1 MGCICVPRLI
11 RSILPEAAAAFAC
24 GALLL
29 LPVTVA
35 AAPNASVDFQRQVR
49 PVLSDAC
56 FQCHGP
62 DPGTRIAGLR
72 LDVRDGAFEARPSG
86 APIVAGE
93 PDKSLV
99 YQRITHQDPARRM
112 PPEYSHKEVTA
123 EQAELI
129 RRWIEQGATW
139 QEHWAFTPPERPAL
153 PAVGSL
159 SLGEWPRN
167 PIDHFILA
175 RLEAEALQAAPEA
188 DRRTLI
194 RRLSLDTTG
203 LPPSPEQVE
212 AFVNDQAPDAYEQLV
227 TRLLNSEAYGE
238 HRARYW
244 LDAARYADTHGLHI
258 DNYREMWPY
267 RDWVINAFNRN
278 LPFDRFTIEQIAG
291 DLLPNPTTEQLV
303 ATGFHRC
310 NITTNEGGVIDEEV
324 VVMYAK
330 DRVDTTGTVWL
341 GLTVGCA
348 TCHDHKFDPIK
359 QRDFY
364 SLAAFFKNTTQKAR
378 DGNYFDTPP
387 SIVLP
392 APGDEER
399 WAAVRQQE
407 PAARERLQDVRREAK
422 ADAEAWLR
430 SGKRRSIKVDRFD
443 ASEVLSLEMG
453 RRPKVR
459 LGNAKRPLKLSGEA
473 SVKKQQGQSTLYLGD
488 EASAEITGFPSLAA
502 DKPFTV
508 SIAFSLDK
516 GGKSHVLLSQSD
528 PSDDN
533 RGWIL
538 EVAKGR
544 PSVTLTVQ
552 DGRAIGVKGI
562 GERKIEEGQW
572 HTVTATYDGF
582 RKRSGLTLYL
592 DGELLPT
599 ENIGR
604 AIAML
609 RGSIK
614 HDGPLLIGARDT
626 EEGERSG
633 FLKGAV
639 GDMRILDRAVSESE
653 ARLLASWSAAASARR
668 KGSGALTPRERAA
681 LEQYYFVR
689 ENQAFASAA
698 NHLQS
703 LQNERRAILRRS
715 SVTHVM
721 HEKEDSEPAA
731 HILYRGMYDQR
742 REEVGPAT
750 PGVLP
755 PMPASFPRN
764 RLGLAKWLVDDT
776 NPLTS
781 RVTVNRFWQEVFG
794 TGLVKTAEDFGSQGE
809 APSHPELLDWL
820 AVEFRESGWDVK
832 HLFHLMLTSATYRQS
847 TAVTKDK
854 LEKDAD
860 NRLLSRG
867 PRFRMDGEMV
877 RDYALASS
885 GLLASRI
892 GGPSVRPY
900 QPEGVW
906 ETVAMKSSNTRFY
919 EPDGGEKLYRR
930 SLYTFWKRAAPPP
943 SMLVFNAPTR
953 EACSVRRERTNTPLQ
968 ALLTLN
974 GPQFF
979 EAARHLA
986 QHAMNT
992 EADLGQRLDFMSL
1005 RLLSRGLSSSEREV
1019 AGRAYRDYL
1028 EFYESHPGEA
1038 GKALATG
1045 NSEFDT
1051 GLPQV
1056 ELAALTMVANQFMNL
1071 DEVLNK

>member
-1 MGCICVPRLI
+1 MGCVPRLI
-11 RSILPEAAAAFAC
+11 GSIFRGSVAVV
-24 GALLL
+24 GAGFLLL
-29 LPVTVA
+29 GAPVI
-35 AAPNASVDFQRQVR
+35 AAPDATVDFQRQVR

-62 DPGTRIAGLR
+62 DEATRIAGLR
-72 LDVRDGAFEARPSG
+72 LDVRDGAFGERPSG
-86 APIVAGE
+86 APIVAGK
-93 PDKSLV
+93 PDQSLV
-99 YQRITHQDPARRM
+99 YQRITDQDPARRM
-112 PPEYSHKEVTA
+112 PPEYSHKKVTG
-123 EQAELI
+123 EQADLI
-129 RRWIEQGATW
+129 RRWIEQGAAW
-139 QEHWAFTPPERPAL
+139 QEHWSFARPERPAL
-153 PAVGSL
+153 PTVAS
-159 SLGEWPRN
+159 EDWPRN
-167 PIDHFILA
+167 PIDYFLLA
-175 RLEAEALQAAPEA
+175 RLESEGLQPAPEA
-188 DRRTLI
+188 DRHTLI
-194 RRLSLDTTG
+194 RRLSLDATG

-212 AFVNDQAPDAYEQLV
+212 AFVNDQAPDAYERLV
-227 TRLLNSEAYGE
+227 GRLMNSEAYGE

-278 LPFDRFTIEQIAG
+278 LPFDQFTVEQIAG
-291 DLLPNPTTEQLV
+291 DLLPNPTTEQIV

-348 TCHDHKFDPIK
+348 TCHDHKFDPIL

-387 SIVLP
+387 SIILP
-392 APGDEER
+392 APGDDDR
-399 WAAVRQQE
+399 WTALRQE
-407 PAARERLQDVRREAK
+407 VPAARERLEATLRD
-422 ADAEAWLR
+422 ANGEAEAWLR
-430 SGKRRSIKVDRFD
+430 SGKRRSIKIDRFD
-443 ASEVLSLEMG
+443 GWELLSLELSRG
-453 RRPKVR
+453 PKVR
-459 LGNAKRPLKLSGEA
+459 LGSERRPLQMSEGAAIKKRPGGSALH
-473 SVKKQQGQSTLYLGD
+473 LGD
-488 EASAEITGFPSLAA
+488 GAFAEVRGFPSLAA
-502 DKPFTV
+502 DKPFTA
-508 SIAFSLDK
+508 SISFSLDEGSK
-516 GGKSHVLLSQSD
+516 GGVLLSQSD
-528 PSDDN
+528 PEEDE
-533 RGWIL
+533 RGWKL
-538 EVAKGR
+538 EVVKGR
-544 PSVTLTVQ
+544 PSVTLMVQ
-552 DGRAIGVKGI
+552 DGRAIGVKGT
-562 GERKIEEGQW
+562 GEREIEAGQW
-572 HTVTATYDGF
+572 HQVTVTYDGL
-582 RKRSGLTLYL
+582 RKRSGFSMYL
-592 DGELLPT
+592 DGERLPT

-604 AIAML
+604 AISLL
-609 RGSIK
+609 RGSI
-614 HDGPLLIGARDT
+614 DNEGSLLVGARDT
-626 EEGERSG
+626 DEEGKAG

-639 GDMRILDRAVSESE
+639 RDLRILSRAVGEPE
-653 ARLLASWSAAASARR
+653 ARLLALWDSLGTARR
-668 KGSGALTPRERAA
+668 KGLGSLTPRERDA

-689 ENQAFASAA
+689 HDRAFGDAA
-698 NHLQS
+698 TQLNALHD
-703 LQNERRAILRRS
+703 ERRAILHRS

-721 HEKEDSEPAA
+721 HEKEDSKPSA
-731 HILYRGMYDQR
+731 HVLYRGMYDQR

-755 PMPASFPRN
+755 PMPESFPRN
-764 RLGLAKWLVDDT
+764 RLGLARWLVDDT

-781 RVTVNRFWQEVFG
+781 RVTVNRFWQGVFG
-794 TGLVKTAEDFGSQGE
+794 IGLVKTTEDFGSQGE

-832 HLFHLMLTSATYRQS
+832 HLFHLMLTSAAYRQS
-847 TAVTKDK
+847 SAVTKDK
-854 LEKDAD
+854 LQKDGESL
-860 NRLLSRG
+860 LLSRG

-906 ETVAMKSSNTRFY
+906 ETVAMKGSNTEFY
-919 EPDGGEKLYRR
+919 EPDTGEKVYRR

-979 EAARHLA
+979 EAARTLA
-986 QHAMNT
+986 QHAMRSG
-992 EADLGQRLDFMSL
+992 EGFHERLDFMSL
-1005 RLLSRGLSSSEREV
+1005 RLMSRGLSGGEQKIAR
-1019 AGRAYRDYL
+1019 RAYQDYL
-1028 EFYESHPGEA
+1028 EFYKSHPGEA

-1045 NSEFDT
+1045 NSDFDT
-1051 GLPQV
+1051 GLPQG